1 MVALRWT
8 QQESCQLTSLNLNS
22 TFSLEGVESV
32 KLLVDACRGAPNNG
46 FLLFQLSLWIMA
58 NQTTPKHILTQTV
71 FRRARPPLADGAR
84 FNTVPE

>member
-1 MVALRWT
+1 MPFPRELNLKHCNLGFEGAMVALRWT

-46 FLLFQLSLWIMA
+46 PFCFNFSYGSWPI
-58 NQTTPKHILTQTV
+58 
-71 FRRARPPLADGAR
+71 RRLQ
-84 FNTVPE
+84 NTS